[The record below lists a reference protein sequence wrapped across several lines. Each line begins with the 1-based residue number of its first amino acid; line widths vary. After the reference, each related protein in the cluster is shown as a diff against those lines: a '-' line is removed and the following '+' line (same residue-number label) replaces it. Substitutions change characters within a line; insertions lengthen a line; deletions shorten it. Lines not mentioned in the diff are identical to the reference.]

1 MLLPRELKATTH
13 PNSTCTRRRHRALV
27 PMLLR
32 SGSCH
37 KTRTLNKKQGRILC
51 FHSDFVFFFFG
62 VPTILS
68 SPRRRREGGGTDTN
82 GYAKDATRKYAIR
95 DLLHYPVLE
104 SFRNRHGKKVRAC
117 LLGASLLYCAISC
130 NGTQGHG
137 GEEGTQK
144 GKKNDEEC
152 LPHSSISHN
161 VEEAQKDEHTCMHV
175 QQPAYS

>member
-1 MLLPRELKATTH
+1 VLLPRELKAATH
-13 PNSTCTRRRHRALV
+13 PNSTCTRRHHRALV

-37 KTRTLNKKQGRILC
+37 KTRTLNKKQGRILF
-51 FHSDFVFFFFG
+51 FHSDFVFFFWG
-62 VPTILS
+62 ATIFS
-68 SPRRRREGGGTDTN
+68 SPRKRREGGGTDTN
-82 GYAKDATRKYAIR
+82 GYAKDATRKYVIR
-95 DLLHYPVLE
+95 DLPHYPVLE
-104 SFRNRHGKKVRAC
+104 SFGNRQGKKVRAC